1 MAVTLAGVGAAASA
15 CNTTAGQTDAAG
27 GRGGGRGGRA
37 VDRSVHV
44 ETAPLQHI
52 SVERRVDLSGTL
64 VSPDQARVSS
74 EVAGIIRE
82 VRIQLGSEVRV
93 GDVLV
98 RLEPRE
104 LTLAVERAE
113 SALRQ
118 VEAQL
123 GIDRT
128 QDKQP
133 PPDEQIASVRQTM
146 ANRDD
151 ARAAFERAQQLNGRG
166 LLTKST
172 ATPPKP
178 A

>member
-1 MAVTLAGVGAAASA
+1 MAASA
-15 CNTTAGQTDAAG
+15 CNTTAEQTDAAA
-27 GRGGGRGGRA
+27 GRGGGRGGRGSGQA
-37 VDRSVHV
+37 IRV
-44 ETAPLQHI
+44 ETSTLQHI
-52 SVERRVDLSGTL
+52 SLERRVDLSGTL

-82 VRIQLGSEVRV
+82 VRIQLGSEVRA

-104 LTLAVERAE
+104 LALALERAE

-133 PPDEQIASVRQTM
+133 PADEQIASVRQTM

-151 ARAAFERAQQLNGRG
+151 ARTAFERAQQLNGRG
-166 LLTKST
+166 LLTRSDRDT
-172 ATPPKP
+172 A
-178 A
+178 

>member
-1 MAVTLAGVGAAASA
+1 MLTGSTPTIHTPRVGALFAVLVLAVAAAGAAA
-15 CNTTAGQTDAAG
+15 CNTTSGEANAP
-27 GRGGGRGGRA
+27 GGGRGGRGGRGGGGGPA
-37 VDRSVHV
+37 VHI

-74 EVAGIIRE
+74 EVAGI
-82 VRIQLGSEVRV
+82 VRDVDVQLGSEVRV
-93 GDVLV
+93 GAVLV
-98 RLEPRE
+98 RIETRE
-104 LTLAVERAE
+104 LSLAVERAE

-123 GIDRT
+123 GIERG

-133 PPDEQIASVRQTM
+133 PPDDQIASVRQAM

-151 ARAAFERAQQLNGRG
+151 ARAAMA
-166 LLTKST
+166 
-172 ATPPKP
+172 
-178 A
+178 